1 MQIAKALVLAG
12 SGPQN
17 RPWPSVRSMPKAL
30 VPVANRPIL
39 FHNLEALRRAGL
51 LEATIAVD
59 PETASAIRGAV
70 GDGSD
75 WDLTIRYLDCATDM
89 RLGAALAT
97 ARDFISDEPV
107 LVQHAGALMRE
118 RIQPHIAA
126 FADERLDALTLR
138 LRPYPRAGSEGEA
151 VDGGWMLSERAVA
164 MLAGGDGTSADPIAY
179 IREQGGQA
187 RVQDV
192 DGCLSCHGDQDMLL
206 EANRRMLEDIVP
218 DFDPA
223 SVQGSELQGPVI
235 VHPTARV
242 ETQPGPRPRDHR
254 APRPRAGRLHRSLL
268 GDRRRRGDRGHR
280 DRALDR
286 LPGRRAAL
294 RRHPPGDE
302 HHRQGGARRALLRR
316 SQRLATV
323 HRRWRGGSAL
333 MTPTQGTSRMQTS
346 SKGGK
351 VERTPRCEHTMLTK
365 PECHCQ
371 ACLMAQ
377 IAAHGSLSTAA

>member
-12 SGPQN
+12 SGPQD

-51 LEATIAVD
+51 LDATIAVD

-89 RLGAALAT
+89 GLGAALAT

-138 LRPYPRAGSEGEA
+138 LRPYPRAGNEAQA
-151 VDGGWMLSERAVA
+151 VDGGWMLSERAVTL
-164 MLAGGDGTSADPIAY
+164 LAGGEGTAADPIAY
-179 IREQGGQA
+179 VREQGGQA

-192 DGCLSCHGDQDMLL
+192 DGCLSCHGGQDMLL

-223 SVQGSELQGPVI
+223 SVEGSELQGPVI

-242 ETQPGPRPRDHR
+242 EGSLVRGPAIIGPRAVVRDAYIGPYTAIGADVVVEGTEIEHSIVFPSAELR
-254 APRPRAGRLHRSLL
+254 FVGTRLETSIIGKGARVVRSF
-268 GDRRRRGDRGHR
+268 GV
-280 DRALDR
+280 
-286 LPGRRAAL
+286 PNAL
-294 RRHPPGDE
+294 RLSIGD
-302 HHRQGGARRALLRR
+302 GAEVAL
-316 SQRLATV
+316 
-323 HRRWRGGSAL
+323 
-333 MTPTQGTSRMQTS
+333 
-346 SKGGK
+346 
-351 VERTPRCEHTMLTK
+351 
-365 PECHCQ
+365 
-371 ACLMAQ
+371 
-377 IAAHGSLSTAA
+377 

>member
-12 SGPQN
+12 SGPQD

-89 RLGAALAT
+89 RLDAALAT

-138 LRPYPRAGSEGEA
+138 LRPYPRAGNEGEA

-164 MLAGGDGTSADPIAY
+164 MLAGGDGTAADPIAY
-179 IREQGGQA
+179 VREQGGQA

-242 ETQPGPRPRDHR
+242 ESSLVRGPAIIGPRALVRDAYIGPYSAIGADVVIEGTEIEHSIVFPGAELR
-254 APRPRAGRLHRSLL
+254 FVGTRLETSIIGKGARVVRSF
-268 GDRRRRGDRGHR
+268 GV
-280 DRALDR
+280 
-286 LPGRRAAL
+286 PNAL
-294 RRHPPGDE
+294 RLSIGD
-302 HHRQGGARRALLRR
+302 GAEVAL
-316 SQRLATV
+316 
-323 HRRWRGGSAL
+323 
-333 MTPTQGTSRMQTS
+333 
-346 SKGGK
+346 
-351 VERTPRCEHTMLTK
+351 
-365 PECHCQ
+365 
-371 ACLMAQ
+371 
-377 IAAHGSLSTAA
+377 

>member
-12 SGPQN
+12 RGPQD
-17 RPWPSVRSMPKAL
+17 RPWPSVRAMPKAL

-89 RLGAALAT
+89 GLGTALAT

-126 FADERLDALTLR
+126 FADERLDALALR
-138 LRPYPRAGSEGEA
+138 LRPYPRAGNEGLA
-151 VDGGWMLSERAVA
+151 VDGGWMLSERAVS
-164 MLAGGDGTSADPIAY
+164 MLSNGDGDGAAPDPIAY
-179 IREQGGQA
+179 VREHGGQA

-192 DGCLSCHGDQDMLL
+192 DGCLSCHGDQDTLL

-218 DFDPA
+218 DFDPE

-242 ETQPGPRPRDHR
+242 ESSLIRGPVIIGPRAHVRDAYIGPYTAVGADVVVEGTEIEHSIVFPSAELR
-254 APRPRAGRLHRSLL
+254 FVGTRLETSIIGKGARVVRSF
-268 GDRRRRGDRGHR
+268 GV
-280 DRALDR
+280 
-286 LPGRRAAL
+286 PNAL
-294 RRHPPGDE
+294 RLSIGD
-302 HHRQGGARRALLRR
+302 GAEVAL
-316 SQRLATV
+316 
-323 HRRWRGGSAL
+323 
-333 MTPTQGTSRMQTS
+333 
-346 SKGGK
+346 
-351 VERTPRCEHTMLTK
+351 
-365 PECHCQ
+365 
-371 ACLMAQ
+371 
-377 IAAHGSLSTAA
+377 